1 MLLAFYSAKLSLAF
15 GAVGLMESAG
25 PSLALCELA
34 ALIGWLMSTQT
45 ELYSRL
51 NYIADQI
58 IKVAALSSIVLWY
71 PTLWGTFQRQARLA
85 LVQFTSALRLSLVQT
100 YLSALELLDHPS
112 KWSDEWEGGNCVV
125 GASSS
130 AGPLLRYGF
139 SSKRVIMKR
148 PPPPETLTP

>member
-1 MLLAFYSAKLSLAF
+1 LLLAFYSAKLSLAF

-25 PSLALCELA
+25 PSLALCELG

-51 NYIADQI
+51 NY
-58 IKVAALSSIVLWY
+58 VIVLWY

-112 KWSDEWEGGNCVV
+112 KWSDEWEGGNCVA